1 MDAKELMIGD
11 WVLCPDN
18 MQRQVRYLQVRPSV
32 IGIGGSSYDEDEI
45 QPIPLTPEILKK
57 NGFENDFYH
66 DECVADYHFVR
77 LEGYSY
83 REDFI
88 LVTWCNGELNV
99 VNDLIGEVEIH
110 CENVHEL
117 QHALK
122 LCGIN
127 KEIEI

>member
-1 MDAKELMIGD
+1 MKPEEIMIGD

-45 QPIPLTPEILKK
+45 QPIPLTPEILEK
-57 NGFENDFYH
+57 NGFSLQSDN
-66 DECVADYHFVR
+66 
-77 LEGYSY
+77 
-83 REDFI
+83 
-88 LVTWCNGELNV
+88 TELFKL
-99 VNDLIGEVEIH
+99 DTYWLGCELGTFRIH
-110 CENVHEL
+110 NLNKDWWQFGLAKIRNVHEL
-117 QHALK
+117 QHALR